1 MGGGENF
8 YAHNNIKKCQ
18 YIFDLMEMIDNHVGE
33 KEEILMFVYVSIL
46 SSSTEETS
54 VGQKAHVP

>member
-1 MGGGENF
+1 MPIYFRLNGNDRQS
-8 YAHNNIKKCQ
+8 C
-18 YIFDLMEMIDNHVGE
+18 GE
-33 KEEILMFVYVSIL
+33 KGEILMFVYVSIL

>member
-1 MGGGENF
+1 MPIYFRLNRNDRQSF
-8 YAHNNIKKCQ
+8 
-18 YIFDLMEMIDNHVGE
+18 GE